1 MSGRPVVDSVEFAR
15 LASTLKGEVPVAELA
30 RLHDVLSQL
39 SGTLS
44 YMLSGSVGAD
54 GRPHL
59 FLKVSGRLNLTCQ
72 RCLGSLEQQLE
83 AQREFV
89 LVRPGE
95 PETDIADEPETV
107 EHVPADPKLDV
118 VLLVE
123 EEALLQLPMAPMH
136 AEGSCSLAGPD
147 HAEPGTAS
155 PFAALA
161 ALKDKTQESKEP

>member
-30 RLHDVLSQL
+30 RLHDMLAQR

-44 YMLSGSVGAD
+44 YVLSGSIGLD

-59 FLKVSGRLNLTCQ
+59 FLKLSGRLNLTCQ
-72 RCLGSLEQQLE
+72 RCLGSLEQRLE
-83 AQREFV
+83 SQREFV

-95 PETDIADEPETV
+95 PDTDIADEPESV

-118 VLLVE
+118 VRLVE
-123 EEALLQLPMAPMH
+123 EEALLQLPIAAMH
-136 AEGSCSLAGPD
+136 AEGSCSPASSSDGG
-147 HAEPGTAS
+147 PGTAS

-161 ALKDKTQESKEP
+161 ALKTRPRS